1 MKESFMNYQA
11 IQLAKRPSGDITPDI
26 FETVELETPAL
37 EEGQFL
43 VKQTYMSLD
52 PAMRTWLNPRE
63 DGYIPPV
70 QIGEVMRS
78 YGVGEVVESLN
89 PNYPKGAHV
98 VGITGWAEYVLGN
111 EDMQVVDASL
121 DPEALLT
128 VFYMTGLTAYV
139 GLNKIGRPKAGE
151 TILVSGAAG
160 SVGSLVGQMAKAEG
174 LRVVGTAGS
183 DEKCR
188 WLEQE
193 LGFDKAINYK
203 SDDLAAELSD
213 ACPNGIDLFFENT
226 GGPIQQLAYARM
238 NRFGRILLCGMIAE
252 YNFDTPAPGPNW
264 MDINLKA
271 LRVEGFVVMDHL
283 DKAQEATEALS
294 KYVQNGQIRFRTH
307 VLEGLESAKEGINLL
322 FNGKNHGKLM
332 VKL

>member
-1 MKESFMNYQA
+1 MTYKA

-26 FETVELETPAL
+26 FATVDLETPVL

-63 DGYIPPV
+63 DSYLPPV
-70 QIGEVMRS
+70 QVGEVMRS
-78 YGVGEVVESLN
+78 YGVGEVVESRN
-89 PNYPKGAHV
+89 ANYPVGARV
-98 VGITGWAEYVLGN
+98 IGTTGWAEYVLGN
-111 EDMQVVDASL
+111 DEMQVVDASI
-121 DPEALLT
+121 DPEALLS
-128 VFYMTGLTAYV
+128 VFYVTGLTAYV
-139 GLNKIGRPKAGE
+139 GLIKIGRPQAGE
-151 TILVSGAAG
+151 TILISGAAG
-160 SVGSLVGQMAKAEG
+160 SVGSLAGQIAKAEG

-188 WLEQE
+188 WLVEE

-203 SDDLAAELSD
+203 SDDLAAQLDD

-226 GGPIQQLAYARM
+226 GGPIQQLAYERM
-238 NRFGRILLCGMIAE
+238 NRFGRILVCGMIAE
-252 YNFDTPAPGPNW
+252 YNFEKPAPGPNW
-264 MDINLKA
+264 MDINLKG
-271 LRVEGFVVMDHL
+271 LRVEGFVVPDHL
-283 DKAQEATEALS
+283 DKAQEATEALA

-307 VLEGLESAKEGINLL
+307 VLDGLESAVDGINLL
-322 FNGKNHGKLM
+322 FNGGNQGKLL

>member
-1 MKESFMNYQA
+1 MTYKA

-26 FETVELETPAL
+26 FATVDLETPVL

-63 DGYIPPV
+63 DSYLPPV
-70 QIGEVMRS
+70 QVGEVMRS
-78 YGVGEVVESLN
+78 YGVGEVVESRN
-89 PNYPKGAHV
+89 ANYPVGARV
-98 VGITGWAEYVLGN
+98 IGTTGWAEYVLGN
-111 EDMQVVDASL
+111 DEMQVVDASI
-121 DPEALLT
+121 DPEALLS
-128 VFYMTGLTAYV
+128 VFYVTGLTAYV
-139 GLNKIGRPKAGE
+139 GLIKIGRPQAGE
-151 TILVSGAAG
+151 TILISGAAG
-160 SVGSLVGQMAKAEG
+160 SVGSLAGQISKAEG

-188 WLEQE
+188 WLVEE

-203 SDDLAAELSD
+203 SDDLAAQLDD

-226 GGPIQQLAYARM
+226 GGPIQQLAYERM
-238 NRFGRILLCGMIAE
+238 NRFGRILVCGMIAE
-252 YNFDTPAPGPNW
+252 YNFEKPAPGPNW
-264 MDINLKA
+264 MDINLKG
-271 LRVEGFVVMDHL
+271 LRVEGFVVPDHL
-283 DKAQEATEALS
+283 DKAQEATEALA

-307 VLEGLESAKEGINLL
+307 VLDGLESAVDGINLL
-322 FNGKNHGKLM
+322 FNGGNQGKLL